1 MTNEEAEE
9 YAKNITYRDAVYNAL
24 QGRCIPYRKATLI
37 KLHELLDM
45 IEPLKREIEQQPSRE
60 WKEIYAESEGSNS
73 WIEFKCPHCG
83 YSFGMESGEYDWH
96 YGDEIPWK
104 YCPICGG
111 SAEHKPYKA
120 ESEE

>member
-1 MTNEEAEE
+1 MTREEAIEFIAQSVKSDVDM
-9 YAKNITYRDAVYNAL
+9 AKVADAIEAL
-24 QGRCIPYRKATLI
+24 EQ
-37 KLHELLDM
+37 
-45 IEPLKREIEQQPSRE
+45 EPSIE

-83 YSFGMESGEYDWH
+83 YSFGMESGEYGWH

-111 SAEHKPYKA
+111 SAEHNPYKA
-120 ESEE
+120 ESEGKG

>member
-1 MTNEEAEE
+1 MTYYEL
-9 YAKNITYRDAVYNAL
+9 IRDAE
-24 QGRCIPYRKATLI
+24 
-37 KLHELLDM
+37 HELIFNKITLGEYEEM
-45 IEPLKREIEQQPSRE
+45 IKPLKREIEQQPSRE

-120 ESEE
+120 ESEEEE

>member
-1 MTNEEAEE
+1 MTREEALKVLDTIPTIGEQV
-9 YAKNITYRDAVYNAL
+9 DALEMAIKAL
-24 QGRCIPYRKATLI
+24 
-37 KLHELLDM
+37 
-45 IEPLKREIEQQPSRE
+45 EQQPSRE

-83 YSFGMESGEYDWH
+83 HSYGMESGEYDWH

-120 ESEE
+120 ESEDAK

>member
-1 MTNEEAEE
+1 MTTQEAIEVL
-9 YAKNITYRDAVYNAL
+9 KNDIEICTIQQEQACDMAIKAL
-24 QGRCIPYRKATLI
+24 
-37 KLHELLDM
+37 
-45 IEPLKREIEQQPSRE
+45 EQKPSRE

>member
-1 MTNEEAEE
+1 MTNEEAIKQLKKCKSFHNGS
-9 YAKNITYRDAVYNAL
+9 YGTAIDMAIKAL
-24 QGRCIPYRKATLI
+24 
-37 KLHELLDM
+37 
-45 IEPLKREIEQQPSRE
+45 EQQPSRK

-111 SAEHKPYKA
+111 SAEHNQYKA

>member
-1 MTNEEAEE
+1 
-9 YAKNITYRDAVYNAL
+9 
-24 QGRCIPYRKATLI
+24 
-37 KLHELLDM
+37 M
-45 IEPLKREIEQQPSRE
+45 IEPLKQEIEQQPSRE